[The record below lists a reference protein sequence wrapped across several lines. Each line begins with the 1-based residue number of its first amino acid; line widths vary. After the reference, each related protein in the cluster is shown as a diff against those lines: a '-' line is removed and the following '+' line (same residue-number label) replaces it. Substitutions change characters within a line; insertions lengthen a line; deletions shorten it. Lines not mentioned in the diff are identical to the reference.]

1 MFRGYLSFKPSI
13 QPSILALFIVD
24 KDLILFNKIKS
35 ASSTIIKAGVGN
47 ILLGPIGLLAGVA
60 GKQKGIY
67 NIALHFKDGKKSLIE
82 VDEKIY
88 KKLLQNVFQVNKQL
102 LAFLFNLNY
111 IDMLNIVYL

>member
-1 MFRGYLSFKPSI
+1 MAKAKNKVIGGDYLNSPIFLMLGQLSMSVGFKSI
-13 QPSILALFIVD
+13 MLD
-24 KDLILFNKIKS
+24 KNVIEEYEVIDEAKIKS
-35 ASSTIIKAGVGN
+35 ASSTIIKAGVGS

-88 KKLLQNVFQVNKQL
+88 KKLLQNVF
-102 LAFLFNLNY
+102 
-111 IDMLNIVYL
+111 